1 MRPEPQ
7 NAETTTKK
15 TKQKVVWKCFSV
27 PWPRSVVALGAA
39 EGDAARSP
47 LLQPLWISSPALPRR
62 RGAGRRGTPCGS
74 RGLLRD
80 CSATDICGNFS
91 DCSSCI
97 NKTNSE
103 GCQWIKCDGNES
115 NMCVSET
122 AKLAKYGQCKVE
134 TQCSSPAVSSLNN
147 VSSTTVPPTNA
158 TTASSNATTAS
169 SNATTASSHATTAS
183 SNVTSNAT
191 TTSSATTAHTPIAN
205 VTNATTHAPVPK
217 TTMTSATTT
226 PTTAGSSTTV
236 APVPVPRKSTF
247 DAASFIG
254 GIVLVLGLQAVIF
267 FLYKFC
273 RSKDRNYHTL

>member
-1 MRPEPQ
+1 MGRTLAFPLAVVSLACCLCGLAVIAAASDD
-7 NAETTTKK
+7 NA
-15 TKQKVVWKCFSV
+15 VV
-27 PWPRSVVALGAA
+27 
-39 EGDAARSP
+39 
-47 LLQPLWISSPALPRR
+47 
-62 RGAGRRGTPCGS
+62 
-74 RGLLRD
+74 
-80 CSATDICGNFS
+80 DICGNFS

-122 AKLAKYGQCKVE
+122 AKLTKYGRCKVE
-134 TQCSSPAVSSLNN
+134 TQCSS
-147 VSSTTVPPTNA
+147 
-158 TTASSNATTAS
+158 
-169 SNATTASSHATTAS
+169 
-183 SNVTSNAT
+183 
-191 TTSSATTAHTPIAN
+191 N

-226 PTTAGSSTTV
+226 PTTAAGSSTTV